1 MIHSL
6 RKSDTYER
14 LVSRKKKEIENM
26 TFDQAK
32 EIVEKQIQL
41 GKEGGQW
48 CPREHTTHAYEMIL
62 KRAVLYEKFVSA
74 YTAFLKEEGYL

>member
-1 MIHSL
+1 MKDWMHA
-6 RKSDTYER
+6 
-14 LVSRKKKEIENM
+14 KKKEIENM

-32 EIVEKQIQL
+32 EIVEKQIRL
-41 GKEGGQW
+41 GKEGEMW

-74 YTAFLKEEGYL
+74 YTGFLKEEGCL

>member
-1 MIHSL
+1 
-6 RKSDTYER
+6 
-14 LVSRKKKEIENM
+14 M

-62 KRAVLYEKFVSA
+62 KRAILYEKFVSA
-74 YTAFLKEEGYL
+74 YTAFLKEEGCL

>member
-1 MIHSL
+1 MKDWFHA
-6 RKSDTYER
+6 
-14 LVSRKKKEIENM
+14 KKKEIENM

-62 KRAVLYEKFVSA
+62 KKAILYEKFVSA
-74 YTAFLKEEGYL
+74 YTAFLKEEGCL

>member
-1 MIHSL
+1 MKDWLHA
-6 RKSDTYER
+6 
-14 LVSRKKKEIENM
+14 KKKEIENM

-62 KRAVLYEKFVSA
+62 KRAVAYEKLRSM
-74 YTAFLKEEGYL
+74 YENLLEE